1 MGMTPRVALV
11 VGAGRGIGRAV
22 AERLAREGHVI
33 IVAARSAAEVQVAA
47 EAICRAGG
55 RADARTLDITDPA
68 LTDRAVQDIREAH
81 GGLDILVNSAGMSY
95 IAPVPFADPARWR
108 EVLEV
113 NLLGAFIISRAVVR
127 RMVGAH
133 WGRIVHIGS
142 IAARLGAPYN
152 AIYAASKAG
161 VEALVRSLALEV
173 APAGVTVNAVAPG
186 YVRTQLFAYTQ
197 GERAK
202 LKGVPLEHHE
212 EDLLAE
218 MPTRRLVEPAEVAAA
233 VAYLVS
239 EEAGSV
245 TGHVLNVDGGRT
257 AC

>member
-1 MGMTPRVALV
+1 MTPRVALV
-11 VGAGRGIGRAV
+11 TGGGRGIGRAV
-22 AERLAREGHVI
+22 AERLAREGHTVV
-33 IVAARSAAEVQVAA
+33 VAARSAAEVQTVA
-47 EAICRAGG
+47 EVICSAGG

-68 LTDRAVQDIREAH
+68 LADRAAQEIRRAH

-95 IAPVPFADPARWR
+95 IAPVPLADPARWR
-108 EVLEV
+108 EVLDT

-127 RMVGAH
+127 GMIGAH
-133 WGRIVHIGS
+133 WGRIVHISS

-173 APAGVTVNAVAPG
+173 ARAGVTVNAVAPG
-186 YVRTQLFAYTQ
+186 YVRTRLFDYTQ

-202 LKGVPLEHHE
+202 VKGVPLERHV
-212 EDLLAE
+212 EDLITE
-218 MPTRRLVEPAEVAAA
+218 MPTRRLVEGAEVAAA

-245 TGHVLNVDGGRT
+245 TGQVLNVDGGRT
-257 AC
+257 AG